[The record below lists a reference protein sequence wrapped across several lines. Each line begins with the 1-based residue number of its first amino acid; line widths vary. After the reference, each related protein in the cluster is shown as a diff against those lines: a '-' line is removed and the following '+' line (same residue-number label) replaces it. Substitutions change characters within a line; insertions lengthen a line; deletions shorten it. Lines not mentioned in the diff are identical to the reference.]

1 MKISARNQLKVSI
14 AQIKEGAVNSEI
26 IAKIGDYELCAII
39 TNDAVKNLN
48 IKNGDEAL
56 FLVNP
61 NDIIILKED
70 K

>member
-39 TNDAVKNLN
+39 TNDAVKNLG